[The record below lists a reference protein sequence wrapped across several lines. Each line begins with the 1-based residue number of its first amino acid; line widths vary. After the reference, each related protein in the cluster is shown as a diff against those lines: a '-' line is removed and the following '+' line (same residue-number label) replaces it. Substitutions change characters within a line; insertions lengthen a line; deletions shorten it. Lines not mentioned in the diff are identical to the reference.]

1 MTRNVTK
8 QVAKVTTV
16 KHNTRLNPG
25 PSGCVFQMLWDCES
39 GSGKTRSK
47 AKRTHDSKSGLVS
60 EVCRKNKA
68 SEKCHPVSNAV
79 NVYLTKQSNN
89 FSGTIVLQ
97 IISALELF
105 TSTEIVEL
113 CPVVKF
119 IFWYFTF
126 CFKYTLTLYLQSA
139 IHIFCNKTQ
148 NIPQVAMVSW
158 LIYELICLVWFRG
171 KYQFDLIWLQHM

>member
-25 PSGCVFQMLWDCES
+25 PSGCVFQMLWECES
-39 GSGKTRSK
+39 GSGKTWSK

-60 EVCRKNKA
+60 EVRCKNKA

-113 CPVVKF
+113 CPVMNLLVSLGF
-119 IFWYFTF
+119 ILLKIHYDTLLAICNSYFF
-126 CFKYTLTLYLQSA
+126 VIKHKRYPKLQ
-139 IHIFCNKTQ
+139 
-148 NIPQVAMVSW
+148 W
-158 LIYELICLVWFRG
+158 
-171 KYQFDLIWLQHM
+171 